1 MNREAFIHVAIV
13 GLVTGFMMW
22 LFLVA
27 TAPKPVPRVET
38 FPRAKCT
45 YFETGEW
52 REYEREGRAVR
63 EHALRV
69 ACTRQDWVRK

>member
-1 MNREAFIHVAIV
+1 MKYFAMVAFALAML
-13 GLVTGFMMW
+13 GALT
-22 LFLVA
+22 LS
-27 TAPKPVPRVET
+27 TAPKPALQTET

-52 REYEREGRAVR
+52 REYERGEKPVR